1 MDKVSENAQQLRQ
14 WIGDTFR
21 LPKDAIINISQ
32 HRDDENKPDSFHTE
46 ITIENK
52 GGKNFQYQIN
62 KPINEITAK
71 EIKRLRR
78 FIKFEQLKKLPII
91 GNLFRFLGLWLA
103 FTGVYAMFAVCPFC
117 GQVGCPVGA
126 GSAGVIGGFFA
137 LIVQNMKNLLD
148 FVQHKLL
155 GTFK

>member
-1 MDKVSENAQQLRQ
+1 MDKVSENTQQLQQ

-32 HRDDENKPDSFHTE
+32 HRDDENKPDSSHTN
-46 ITIENK
+46 ITIKNK
-52 GGKNFQYQIN
+52 SGKNFHYQIN
-62 KPINEITAK
+62 KPINKVTEK

-78 FIKFEQLKKLPII
+78 FIKFEKLKKLPVI

-103 FTGVYAMFAVCPFC
+103 FTGVYAMFSVCPFC

-137 LIVQNMKNLLD
+137 LTVQNMKNLLR
-148 FVQHKLL
+148 FFEHKLS
-155 GTFK
+155 GSSK